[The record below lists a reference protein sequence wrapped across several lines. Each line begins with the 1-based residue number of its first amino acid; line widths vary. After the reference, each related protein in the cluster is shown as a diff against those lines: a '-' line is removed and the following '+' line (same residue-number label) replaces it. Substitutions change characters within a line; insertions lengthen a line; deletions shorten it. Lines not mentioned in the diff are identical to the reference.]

1 MLLYINFILLSF
13 FWFFIIMFI
22 AIPKYL
28 RLFFYYFFC
37 IIFLLIVYINL
48 LYNKSIYWYQYILT
62 FYKNLFFNIDLSWGY
77 DILSLNL
84 ILLSSFLL
92 IICFL
97 SYWNIKY
104 KSIFYFYLLTFSLW
118 ILINVFSVLDFLF
131 FFIFFVI
138 IVIPMFF
145 LIGIWGS
152 RTRKIT
158 ASYLL
163 FSYTLFGS
171 IFIFISIFDIWLSKG
186 NLSFDFFL
194 NSFFFRKKT
203 IYYLIF
209 TFLRFFSKSAYNTF
223 SFMITRSTCRSA
235 YTWFRNFGWYSIKVR

>member
-1 MLLYINFILLSF
+1 MLLYINFFLLFF
-13 FWFFIIMFI
+13 FWFFIIFFVT
-22 AIPKYL
+22 IPKYL

-37 IIFLLIVYINL
+37 IIFLLIVYINVI
-48 LYNKSIYWYQYILT
+48 YNKSIYWYQYMLT

-97 SYWNIKY
+97 CYWNVKY
-104 KSIFYFYLLTFSLW
+104 KSILYFYLLTFSLW

-131 FFIFFVI
+131 FFIFFEI

-145 LIGIWGS
+145 LIGVWGS

-163 FSYTLFGS
+163 Y
-171 IFIFISIFDIWLSKG
+171 D
-186 NLSFDFFL
+186 
-194 NSFFFRKKT
+194 
-203 IYYLIF
+203 
-209 TFLRFFSKSAYNTF
+209 
-223 SFMITRSTCRSA
+223 
-235 YTWFRNFGWYSIKVR
+235 